1 LHAYRQCRSIAK
13 IEIASNLWYPP
24 RSLNENIINV
34 GLSAKNKN
42 TKKLVEYF
50 FIILKNKKIFIEVNI
65 IKNKEKNFLGE
76 TKKKFS
82 INNIIVPNSPL
93 FTKP

>member
-1 LHAYRQCRSIAK
+1 
-13 IEIASNLWYPP
+13 
-24 RSLNENIINV
+24 V
-34 GLSAKNKN
+34 GLSAKKKN

-50 FIILKNKKIFIEVNI
+50 LIILKNKRIFIEVNI
-65 IKNKEKNFLGE
+65 IKNKEKIFFVE
-76 TKKKFS
+76 SEKKFS